1 MKSSVFAHEAEM
13 VSHNLA
19 HEVFGFCR
27 DVSHGR
33 RGKVARSAALA
44 LALCREAGRSCV
56 PRRASVHTDRRFT
69 TVMAWSDLHIKREHG
84 SLLSAFWK
92 NGYAAELI

>member
-13 VSHNLA
+13 VCHNLA

-33 RGKVARSAALA
+33 RGKVARLHRQIALA
-44 LALCREAGRSCV
+44 DCIDKLQLPTPSTRHDAGQTFDVV
-56 PRRASVHTDRRFT
+56 PNC
-69 TVMAWSDLHIKREHG
+69 
-84 SLLSAFWK
+84 LLLFVK
-92 NGYAAELI
+92 

>member
-33 RGKVARSAALA
+33 RGKVAGLHRLG
-44 LALCREAGRSCV
+44 CRGEVGVR
-56 PRRASVHTDRRFT
+56 
-69 TVMAWSDLHIKREHG
+69 
-84 SLLSAFWK
+84 
-92 NGYAAELI
+92 